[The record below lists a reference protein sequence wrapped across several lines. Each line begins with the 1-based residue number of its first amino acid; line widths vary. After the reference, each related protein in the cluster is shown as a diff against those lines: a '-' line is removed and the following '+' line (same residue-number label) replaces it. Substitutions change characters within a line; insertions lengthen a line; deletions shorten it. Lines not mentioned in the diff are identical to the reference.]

1 MVGTWKVLLAPVK
14 LPRSELGANGGVRV
28 WWEGGASFRFQTPSE
43 LSQVLK
49 SAVLESRSELEDF
62 PFSSCTPF
70 SPNTAAPGFV
80 PGRKDSLKWI
90 EY

>member
-49 SAVLESRSELEDF
+49 SAVLESY
-62 PFSSCTPF
+62 
-70 SPNTAAPGFV
+70 V
-80 PGRKDSLKWI
+80 QSLKTSLSQAVHHSPQI
-90 EY
+90 PRPLALFLGGKIP